1 MNALALQLRDTL
13 AASANLRAF
22 LRMLRVGEGTT
33 DEDGYR
39 RHFGG
44 ELADSLADH
53 PRKVVTKKLGA
64 KTYRSSAFGAYQHLT
79 QTWDECKAALDLPD
93 FSPASQDVAAVFLI
107 RRRKALEDVLAGRIE
122 KAIIKCNRE
131 WASLP
136 GSPYGQPVQTMA
148 QALGDFNRYL
158 ALEDAGAAQVT
169 APVPAPQPTPEI
181 APEPQPRRSD
191 PIPID
196 PINAPQG
203 EAMSPFI
210 AAALPAIIDIVPKLA
225 SMFSSG
231 SPTSERNIKA
241 AETVIGVAKQAIGA
255 RNEQELVEMAAEKE
269 NAEAIRQAIEEQ
281 WFKIDEAREKS
292 VTAARE
298 FNTAR
303 EQILDVRTLWSSGL
317 TFIEFLSLAL
327 ILMTFGGVVVALVW
341 ADISDDLKGAIVTIM
356 LIGGF
361 TGVREFWFGGSRLDE
376 ARKTEKAE

>member
-13 AASANLRAF
+13 ASSANLRAF
-22 LRMLRVGEGTT
+22 LRMLRVGEGTP

-39 RHFGG
+39 RMFAGR
-44 ELADSLADH
+44 LTDSFADH
-53 PRKVVTKKLGA
+53 PRIAVTAKLGGKPITSTA
-64 KTYRSSAFGAYQHLT
+64 AGAYQFLSR
-79 QTWDECKAALDLPD
+79 TWDECAKALELPD

-107 RRRKALEDVLAGRIE
+107 RRRKALPDVLAGRIE
-122 KAIIKCNRE
+122 RAIELCNCE

-136 GSPYGQPVQTMA
+136 GSPYGQPVRTMA

-158 ALEDAGAAQVT
+158 AQEGAGAPIEA
-169 APVPAPQPTPEI
+169 APAPMPQPATEI
-181 APEPQPRRSD
+181 APTPAPRRSD
-191 PIPID
+191 PIPVD

-292 VTAARE
+292 VTAARD

-303 EQILDVRTLWSSGL
+303 EQVLDVRTLWSSGL

-376 ARKTEKAE
+376 ARKAEKPE